1 MVPHQLKK
9 NLKKQSKNQWVFT
22 TKFDE
27 KWRVIEKCD
36 SSKKLKKLRVINW
49 GHFSEACLFGF
60 ILASLSWR

>member
-9 NLKKQSKNQWVFT
+9 NLKKQSKNLWVFNT
-22 TKFDE
+22 TFDE
-27 KWRVIEKCD
+27 EWRVIEKCD

-60 ILASLSWR
+60 ILASLS

>member
-36 SSKKLKKLRVINW
+36 SSKKLKKLRVIN
-49 GHFSEACLFGF
+49 GTF
-60 ILASLSWR
+60 

>member
-27 KWRVIEKCD
+27 EWRVIEKCD
-36 SSKKLKKLRVINW
+36 SSKKLKKLRVIN
-49 GHFSEACLFGF
+49 GTF
-60 ILASLSWR
+60 